1 MQDTCIR
8 YILQKLHIH
17 VCDVLF
23 LGQQSRR
30 VHKTVDDVPSVGFDH
45 DENKYKRK
53 SFLDWFQ
60 RWLK

>member
-1 MQDTCIR
+1 MQDCVD
-8 YILQKLHIH
+8 ILQKLRIY
-17 VCDVLF
+17 VVLF

-30 VHKTVDDVPSVGFDH
+30 VHKTVDEVPSVGFDH